1 MGNETKSSVVEHL
14 EERVAHLEDQ
24 ARFTLDALELAA
36 SLGDFQVSISSL
48 HEPTALLGEAV
59 ARIARIARFSAS
71 AFYLVDE
78 GSSDFYLAYSDKPDW
93 SESIEA
99 AITSFIDSG
108 MFAFAL
114 TEGRPVIVHSV
125 ELKTR
130 IVLHVLETS
139 SRVRGMFMGVFPDEA
154 RNLTAIEM
162 ALLSIVCKNCASAVE
177 VFELYKCFKCGGED
191 VLTFA
196 DSLPAGMIDIG
207 REGRLLFANKAAGEI
222 MGGQCSPQKC
232 YFMEYLVPEERE
244 RVASLLV
251 SCFAYGHSTHGNS
264 NDEYKTE
271 TIAKPAAAMRA
282 QTILETARGM
292 KSVTLHLTPMLRNG
306 ETVLRGIIAPVDDAQ
321 EQATVDARTANT

>member
-1 MGNETKSSVVEHL
+1 MGNKMQSSVVEHL

-59 ARIARIARFSAS
+59 ARVSRITRFSAS

-78 GSSDFYLAYSDKPDW
+78 GSSDFYLAYTDEPDW
-93 SESIEA
+93 KEPVET

-125 ELKTR
+125 ELNRR
-130 IVLHVLETS
+130 ILLHILETS
-139 SRVRGMFMGVFPDEA
+139 SRVRGMFVGVFPDGA
-154 RNLTAIEM
+154 RNLTAIEI

-177 VFELYKCFKCGGED
+177 VFELYKCFKCGSED

-196 DSLPAGMIDIG
+196 DSLPVGMVDIG
-207 REGRLLFANKAAGEI
+207 KEGRVLFANRAAGGL
-222 MGGQCSPQKC
+222 MSGQGISQKC
-232 YFMEYLVPEERE
+232 SFTDYLIPEERE
-244 RVASLLV
+244 RVASLLI
-251 SCFAYGHSTHGNS
+251 SCFTYDPS
-264 NDEYKTE
+264 DEGYKME
-271 TIAKPAAAMRA
+271 TLAKSVATMRT
-282 QTILETARGM
+282 QTVLETACGL
-292 KSVTLHLTPMLRNG
+292 KTVNLHIAPIRRNG
-306 ETVLRGIIAPVDDAQ
+306 ETVLRGIIAPADEMQTQPVFQNVTDAV
-321 EQATVDARTANT
+321 EANI